1 MARLGAC
8 PLTYRD
14 DQRADLPATD
24 STAAQPQPAPG
35 RRGRTGWLGL
45 GFLGLKLGP
54 KVGKIALAGASVA
67 AYSTLFTWQFALILV
82 AAIFIHEMGH
92 VASMRRCGMPVK
104 GIYLLPFVGGVAVGR
119 ADAENRLSEAQNYE
133 IAMMG
138 PVFGLA
144 SVLPLLAAYG
154 LTGADFWGAAAAM
167 IALVNLFNLLPIFPL
182 DGGRVLRALFASAG
196 RGPMLVAMA
205 VSLAVTALGLL
216 LLGVPMLAVLLGIG
230 AMEFYG
236 EFRRGGATG
245 APMSK
250 PTVVA
255 ALAGYFV
262 LAGLLAGAIFAAG
275 TTSGG
280 ALALDILRG

>member
-1 MARLGAC
+1 MSDRND
-8 PLTYRD
+8 P
-14 DQRADLPATD
+14 RADGSD
-24 STAAQPQPAPG
+24 SDSAPTLRQPDTG

-54 KVGKIALAGASVA
+54 KLGKIALAGASVA

-92 VASMRRCGMPVK
+92 VWSMRRCGMPVK
-104 GIYLLPFVGGVAVGR
+104 GIYLLPFVGGVAVGQ

-144 SVLPLLAAYG
+144 SVVPLLAAYA
-154 LTGADFWGAAAAM
+154 LTGGDFWGASAAM

-205 VSLAVTALGLL
+205 VSLGVTAFGLL
-216 LLGVPMLAVLLGIG
+216 FLGIPLLAVLLGIG
-230 AMEFYG
+230 AMEFYA

-245 APMSK
+245 SPMSK
-250 PTVVA
+250 PTIVA
-255 ALAGYFV
+255 ALAGYFL
-262 LAGLLAGAIFAAG
+262 LAGVLAGAIFAAG

-280 ALALDILRG
+280 ALALEILRG

>member
-1 MARLGAC
+1 V
-8 PLTYRD
+8 TSRD
-14 DQRADLPATD
+14 DERADWSD
-24 STAAQPQPAPG
+24 SRTAAKPAQPDPR

-54 KVGKIALAGASVA
+54 KLGKIALAGASVA

-92 VASMRRCGMPVK
+92 VWSMRRCGMPVK
-104 GIYLLPFVGGVAVGR
+104 GIYLLPFVGGVAVGQ
-119 ADAENRLSEAQNYE
+119 ADAENRLTEAQNYE

-144 SVLPLLAAYG
+144 SVLPLLAVYG
-154 LTGADFWGAAAAM
+154 LTGSDFWGASAAM
-167 IALVNLFNLLPIFPL
+167 VALVNLFNLLPIFPL

-205 VSLAVTALGLL
+205 VSLGVTAVGLL

-245 APMSK
+245 TPMSK

-255 ALAGYFV
+255 SLLGYF
-262 LAGLLAGAIFAAG
+262 LLAALLTGAIFAAG
-275 TTSGG
+275 ATSGG
-280 ALALDILRG
+280 ALALEILRG

>member
-1 MARLGAC
+1 M
-8 PLTYRD
+8 TYRND
-14 DQRADLPATD
+14 ERADSD
-24 STAAQPQPAPG
+24 AAAPQTQLEPQPDPR

-45 GFLGLKLGP
+45 AWLGVKLGP
-54 KVGKIALAGASVA
+54 KLGKIALAGASVA
-67 AYSTLFTWQFALILV
+67 AYSVFFTWQFALILV

-92 VASMRRCGMPVK
+92 IWSMRRCGMPVK
-104 GIYLLPFVGGVAVGR
+104 GIYLIPFMGGVAVGK

-154 LTGADFWGAAAAM
+154 VTGGDFWGASAAVV
-167 IALVNLFNLLPIFPL
+167 ALVNLFNLLPIFPL

-205 VSLAVTALGLL
+205 GSLAVTAIGLL
-216 LLGVPMLAVLLGIG
+216 LLGIPLLAVLLGIG
-230 AMEFYG
+230 AMEFYS
-236 EFRRGGATG
+236 EFRHGSGTG

-255 ALAGYFV
+255 ALLGYFL

-275 TTSGG
+275 ATSGG
-280 ALALDILRG
+280 SLALEILRG